1 MTAFLFALM
10 LGTML
15 VGVPIL
21 LAIALVGYVGVAAV
35 PDLVMPLFAQKMFA
49 QLDSFTLLA
58 LPYFIL
64 AGGLM
69 SASGMSQQLVD
80 FSRVL
85 VGHLRAGLAHASVV
99 AAMIFAGIS
108 GSSTADA
115 SAISAIVIPTMKKSG
130 YKAGFAAA
138 LIATAGTIG
147 AIIPPSMVMVVY
159 GAIAQVSIGGLF
171 LAGIIPGILVG
182 LALMATIKIY
192 TWHPDYPELRVV
204 HGRFEWSALGR
215 SFREVWPALLGPVI
229 IIGGILSGIFTA
241 TEAGA
246 VACLYALLLGTLY
259 YRKIKLRDLPGIL
272 VESAVMTTMVSGVIA
287 VAGASGWLLAYLE
300 FNVGAVKF
308 VTSFSQDPTHGA
320 ADRRGGD
327 DRAGHLRRLARGAA
341 DLRAG
346 GDPDQQGLRH
356 RPIPDGPG
364 DGDVQPDRRRVASDR
379 ATAVRDHQH
388 RADHLLRGE
397 PPRLVVHARRDP
409 GTVARDLHP
418 WPGIVD
424 TALLSRL
431 ASRAER
437 RAAPKAARN
446 PTGDRS
452 MYPSTE
458 GLQ

>member
-1 MTAFLFALM
+1 MIWFLLALM

-15 VGVPIL
+15 IGVPIL

-35 PDLVMPLFAQKMFA
+35 PDLVLPLFAQKMFA

-64 AGGLM
+64 AGVLM

-115 SAISAIVIPTMKKSG
+115 SAIAAIVIPTMKKSG

-159 GAIAQVSIGGLF
+159 GSIAQVSIGGLF
-171 LAGIIPGILVG
+171 LGGIVPGILVG
-182 LALMATIKIY
+182 LFLMATIKIY
-192 TWHPDYPELRVV
+192 TYRADYPELRVT
-204 HGRFEWSALGR
+204 HGRFEWRAVLR
-215 SFREVWPALLGPVI
+215 SVRDVWPALMGPVI
-229 IIGGILSGIFTA
+229 IVGGILSGVFTA

-246 VACLYALLLGTLY
+246 IACLYALLLGTLY

-272 VESAVMTTMVSGVIA
+272 IEAAVTTTMVSGVIA

-300 FNVGAVKF
+300 FNAGAVKF
-308 VTSFSQDPTHGA
+308 VTSFSQNPTMVLLIVAAVMIVLGTFVDSLAVLLIFAPVAIQISKAYGIDPFQMGLVMVMCNQIGA
-320 ADRRGGD
+320 VSPPTAPLLFVTTGIAQCSYAEVNR
-327 DRAGHLRRLARGAA
+327 HVWWFMLAET
-341 DLRAG
+341 LV
-346 GDPDQQGLRH
+346 LLLVIF
-356 RPIPDGPG
+356 IPG
-364 DGDVQPDRRRVASDR
+364 
-379 ATAVRDHQH
+379 
-388 RADHLLRGE
+388 
-397 PPRLVVHARRDP
+397 
-409 GTVARDLHP
+409 
-418 WPGIVD
+418 
-424 TALLSRL
+424 L
-431 ASRAER
+431 ASWI
-437 RAAPKAARN
+437 PHYFL
-446 PTGDRS
+446 G
-452 MYPSTE
+452 
-458 GLQ
+458 

>member
-1 MTAFLFALM
+1 MIWLLLALM

-35 PDLVMPLFAQKMFA
+35 PDLVLPLFAQKMFA

-85 VGHLRAGLAHASVV
+85 VGHLRAGLAHAAVV
-99 AAMIFAGIS
+99 ASMIFAGIS

-130 YKAGFAAA
+130 YRPGFAAA

-159 GAIAQVSIGGLF
+159 GSIAQVSIGGLF
-171 LAGIIPGILVG
+171 LGGILPGILVG
-182 LALMATIKIY
+182 IFLMATIKLY
-192 TWHPDYPELRVV
+192 SLHPDYPELRVT
-204 HGRFEWSALGR
+204 HGAFSWAALGR
-215 SFREVWPALLGPVI
+215 SLREVWPALLGPVI
-229 IIGGILSGIFTA
+229 IVGGILSGIFTA

-259 YRKIKLRDLPGIL
+259 YRRIRLRDLPAIL
-272 VESAVMTTMVSGVIA
+272 IEAAVMTTMVSGVIA

-308 VTSFSQDPTHGA
+308 VTSFSQ
-320 ADRRGGD
+320 
-327 DRAGHLRRLARGAA
+327 
-341 DLRAG
+341 
-346 GDPDQQGLRH
+346 
-356 RPIPDGPG
+356 
-364 DGDVQPDRRRVASDR
+364 
-379 ATAVRDHQH
+379 
-388 RADHLLRGE
+388 
-397 PPRLVVHARRDP
+397 
-409 GTVARDLHP
+409 
-418 WPGIVD
+418 
-424 TALLSRL
+424 
-431 ASRAER
+431 
-437 RAAPKAARN
+437 N
-446 PTGDRS
+446 PTMVLLIVAAVMVVLGTFVDS
-452 MYPSTE
+452 LAVLLIFAPVAIQLGKAYGIDPFQM
-458 GLQ
+458 GLVMVMCNQIGAVSPPTAPLLFVTTGIAQCSYAEVNRHVWWFMLAEILVLLLVILVPGLAAWIPHYFLG